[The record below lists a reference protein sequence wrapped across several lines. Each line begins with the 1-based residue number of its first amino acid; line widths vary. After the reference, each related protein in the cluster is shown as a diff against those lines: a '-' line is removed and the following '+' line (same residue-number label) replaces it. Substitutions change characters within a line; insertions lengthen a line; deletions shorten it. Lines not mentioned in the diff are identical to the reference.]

1 MNTLYDLYINLKQ
14 SEFNI
19 ESYLN
24 SLNYNKRGKT
34 YEKVF
39 MIYILSDCYEH
50 YKLLDDNY
58 EIIIDKQKYLHNN
71 KIDNGCASGRVDIKI
86 LNTLT
91 NEKILV
97 SSKYY
102 KQERSMD
109 KYDIQKIY
117 TYASN
122 HNIQNYKIGLLI
134 HNKHEFITKYNKS
147 INDVKGEYGMTQM
160 SIAIKYDNDDEGNKI
175 IKAITSDK
183 FKEFIKY
190 NSWNGG
196 FGFEYLIFTY
206 LKKDFY
212 KYFI

>member
-1 MNTLYDLYINLKQ
+1 MLY
-14 SEFNI
+14 
-19 ESYLN
+19 
-24 SLNYNKRGKT
+24 
-34 YEKVF
+34 
-39 MIYILSDCYEH
+39 
-50 YKLLDDNY
+50 
-58 EIIIDKQKYLHNN
+58 
-71 KIDNGCASGRVDIKI
+71 IKI

-147 INDVKGEYGMTQM
+147 KTDNKLDITNIINNLIKGENIQ
-160 SIAIKYDNDDEGNKI
+160 IKSKINKGVRI
-175 IKAITSDK
+175 I
-183 FKEFIKY
+183 
-190 NSWNGG
+190 
-196 FGFEYLIFTY
+196 
-206 LKKDFY
+206 
-212 KYFI
+212 

>member
-14 SEFNI
+14 TEFNI

-58 EIIIDKQKYLHNN
+58 EIITDKQKYLHNN

-147 INDVKGEYGMTQM
+147 KTDNKLDITNIINNNLIFDLTDLINMQQKFIKTDYSKLNEIKP
-160 SIAIKYDNDDEGNKI
+160 SIQLRNDQIEIVNKI
-175 IKAITSDK
+175 THIK
-183 FKEFIKY
+183 
-190 NSWNGG
+190 
-196 FGFEYLIFTY
+196 
-206 LKKDFY
+206 
-212 KYFI
+212 